1 MKFVLSFP
9 LNSNSLHDVVW
20 LQIMLLSEMV
30 SNCRSF
36 VFLNSL
42 VQVLARITDVTCIAR
57 VTFIALCIAQGR
69 LVFPYF
75 DFFLDLSTCLQRTN
89 TFIDLST
96 EVTELS
102 AYCVCRFLI
111 FKGQHFSDWS
121 FSLVASQIFAP

>member
-42 VQVLARITDVTCIAR
+42 VQVLALITDVTCIAQ
-57 VTFIALCIAQGR
+57 VTFITLCIAHPPGAA
-69 LVFPYF
+69 
-75 DFFLDLSTCLQRTN
+75 CLP
-89 TFIDLST
+89 L
-96 EVTELS
+96 L
-102 AYCVCRFLI
+102 
-111 FKGQHFSDWS
+111 
-121 FSLVASQIFAP
+121 